1 EVLPVSDDLDRA
13 LWVLAR
19 SMLPEE
25 LLCARREQ
33 LEFGEVAIE
42 VRQILNLLLVKIG
55 RDIRAVGFQ
64 GTPLSFGSHRDL
76 ADYSFYPQ

>member
-1 EVLPVSDDLDRA
+1 
-13 LWVLAR
+13 
-19 SMLPEE
+19 MLPEE

-33 LEFGEVAIE
+33 FEFGEVAIK

-64 GTPLSFGSHRDL
+64 GTPLSFGGHCDL
-76 ADYSFYPQ
+76 PGYIFYLE